1 MKCSQYLHGPRIPCT
16 GILLEGAAVIP
27 GCKPQYHKNFNHDYR
42 HVICQKDGTWNKEFF
57 QCSPSN
63 IFIIHIELWKYLY
76 IMIADNRL
84 YFIDCG
90 RTPSS
95 IVNLIVNGRNETRGE
110 APWNVA
116 VYSSENS
123 KVPDFICGGTLIS
136 AELVVSGN
144 SNSYLTSP
152 WPWRTLMYLRGRWRL
167 TFFCRSQKK
176 NNNNSME
183 KYKRKK
189 TCGLI

>member
-1 MKCSQYLHGPRIPCT
+1 
-16 GILLEGAAVIP
+16 
-27 GCKPQYHKNFNHDYR
+27 
-42 HVICQKDGTWNKEFF
+42 
-57 QCSPSN
+57 
-63 IFIIHIELWKYLY
+63 
-76 IMIADNRL
+76 MIDDNRL

-95 IVNLIVNGRNETRGE
+95 IVNLIVNGRKETRGE

-152 WPWRTLMYLRGRWRL
+152 WPWRTLIDVFEREVETNIFLPV
-167 TFFCRSQKK
+167 TKK
-176 NNNNSME
+176 
-183 KYKRKK
+183 K
-189 TCGLI
+189 